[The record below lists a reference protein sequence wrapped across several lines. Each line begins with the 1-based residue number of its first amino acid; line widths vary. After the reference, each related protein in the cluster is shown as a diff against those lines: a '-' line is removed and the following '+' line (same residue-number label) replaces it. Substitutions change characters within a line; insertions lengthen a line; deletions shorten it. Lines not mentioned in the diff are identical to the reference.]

1 MKRRVTSLLL
11 VLAMLLSM
19 LPAMAF
25 AADETTTGHA
35 ITVSGKTE
43 YTTTQGAELVIK
55 MTDLFTDSEGHSM
68 TYALSGDNLG
78 DHTKLADGSL
88 HFTHPSTGTYTP
100 TITATCA
107 NDSNVTA
114 AATLTITVNAG
125 EAGDE
130 SQYGYD
136 ETPQDSVRVWVTI
149 SSDGVPIVGND
160 EGTVISHLEVN
171 VPYFDLSLYGLSDYY
186 RYQTENGS
194 GGYVNDTI
202 VKRPTALH
210 LYLYMI
216 GVYYLGYT
224 PEQVITGQAQ
234 IVGEDGGR
242 GVENMRGEQAYEDT
256 SLALNLTG
264 SATSMYMQ
272 QFWGHDENLM
282 YYRNHVYP
290 LMGPGW
296 GSTAD
301 YILLSDDDTIDVAMF
316 SNWNFWTI
324 GAFACFDQDAYSVQP
339 GKSIRF
345 STMKYDTK
353 SVADG
358 GTEQTDPI
366 TGLTV
371 AVYDKD
377 WTLVDTVEPT
387 MADGSYTYT
396 FPTAGTYYL
405 LAMDP
410 NAGTSDSCY
419 APATA
424 KVTVGGGEKPFDPA
438 EYYKNFDFA
447 SISFDAE
454 GTDYIY
460 NISESRMNVSHY
472 ANPGE
477 KKVYTV
483 TVPKG
488 TETVYV
494 TYPADFETNI
504 AEYCALFDADGNV
517 NWSYYAGSDY
527 NYTVTENGDGSRT
540 IALPAAF
547 LMEKG
552 LYIAAEDN
560 DNSYDYFN
568 CFYFVTGDNTKP
580 GGDTKIAVTGVT
592 LDQDALTVNRGET
605 AALTATVLP
614 ANATNQKLSWQT
626 GDSKVA
632 TVSKGVVT
640 GVGEGETTVTVTT
653 QDGGY
658 TAQCTVTV
666 TDVNKPAVAED
677 GYYEIATA
685 AQLKWFADEV
695 NGGKPELNARLTD
708 DIDLSGICSAS
719 SPWTPIGDYS
729 KNASFRGTFDGQDHK
744 ITGLYLKNNTT
755 DFSNVNNYYKAL
767 FGYCDGVTIKNLSVY
782 GEALAS
788 SGRYIAGIAGSVHAI
803 YTHRTS
809 IIENC
814 HSYVTMTGTP
824 TNNMLYGYAGIAA
837 AAKDTIIRNCSN
849 NADITGYQGYTG
861 GIVAVASNGETTIEN
876 CWNTGNVHLR
886 GWQSDFRGVGGIA
899 GRLENTA
906 TVTNCYNTG
915 NISFFYKTQR
925 IAQAAGGIVGLV
937 GDTRTSSSTN
947 VTLTGCYS
955 MGEISGEYDDNASMG
970 ALVGGSIGDKTT
982 LTAEK
987 CFYLDGAVKTS
998 GKETT
1003 TVTVQGTAFTAE
1015 NGLLAEAL
1023 GDGYIDSCPAPVLKG
1038 QNAVAHSD
1046 SNSDGKCDTCGKT
1059 MQLQGEEMTLYG
1071 RIYGNS
1077 VNSEFTDLVGEGN
1090 GVEYTCRDVEKKNGL
1105 DVLKGVLD
1113 ASGYTYIATATEI
1126 TSITDA
1132 AGVTLANGDESYGP
1146 QSAWVATV
1154 NGVSL
1159 SEMSITSL
1167 SKYVLDNINGFDGD
1181 EFVLTFTE
1189 CPKGTDGKHADSD
1202 SDGKCDTC
1210 GKVLVEIKVP
1220 RLIEGVSPTKEDT
1233 VQVGK
1238 AYLLSELQTGKVFEG
1253 PAGERIPYTQ
1263 LYYQRS
1269 TDGGETWG
1277 ERMSFSE
1284 SLFGG
1289 TTIQI
1294 TELEAGTYSY
1304 RFTASTDGVHFSTDT
1319 WTLTLK
1325 VVKDAP
1331 LNFTVNVGKDYNY
1344 KTNGN
1349 VYPIIKVYPSLGWND
1364 KGEAIPDK
1372 DNPVKL
1378 LYSNFTSTLPEGVEE
1393 YDPAKGTLVSDYN
1406 TFYLSVPAG
1415 SYYFESWGW
1424 DAEKKD
1430 YTVNLGGMPL
1440 TLPTDSNVDGGAG
1453 GGNTIYL
1460 QCNSFYV
1467 NSKKADNKS
1476 YFTADE
1482 YYIKLVCP
1490 IMGGNVT
1497 MGTPYTSGSYAY
1509 YPVMLYA
1516 AGNACLYNSY
1526 AYPTIDGYIFT
1537 QAINQTFRASNS
1549 TGSKSMQISIKLTLT
1564 VTVPSE
1570 AVFDLF
1576 FQWNNFNTTAVE
1588 TVGGWTTDSESGTKT
1603 AQFHISK
1610 SNSNYTWRLS
1620 DDTHVTEAGWLASQ
1634 SANAEMSFSFA
1645 ENAPTDRL
1653 SHDFTKLGT
1662 QTMLRDEADLQ
1673 INLDPTGYAAF
1684 DGTKR
1689 VRAYRHWQLINN
1701 DAGNIMIEPDFHW
1714 TVLKDGDATVK
1725 TVNGGNTT
1733 ANWADVTAGA
1743 KDSIITVYYDSIDV
1757 NPGNYGSHG
1766 GLFPATQP
1774 NRLGVIV
1781 VGGTGVQHGTADAD
1795 VDFNMAAGVTTTR
1808 SLDWDYNYDTW
1819 FYGANETAPALDFAV
1834 KATGDVAV
1842 EYAFVTANAA
1852 METVMQDYTTVT
1864 VGQDGRYTVPLADFR
1879 TLGAGKGGTVI
1890 LKMTDETGV
1899 SYRLVRVAEVTVTAE
1914 NVSNPKEAIMPGD
1927 QVKLTFRGMYR
1938 AVNKI
1943 SGVFNPTI
1951 FQPTYYS
1958 GDTKFEGTLG
1968 QYQRMD
1974 NAFITVTIPENIE
1987 FAEGSE
1993 TAEVRFTDGYTY
2005 GSMYSAA
2012 NPFAFLYAM
2021 TDTGTGTN
2029 FNAVTVNYYMNH
2041 YADAV
2046 VTVSRKVLFDTAL
2059 RMTDEAGTALEGV
2072 AVTLTGPKGETVT
2085 AGENG
2090 RYSLGYGA
2098 YTYTLI
2104 KDGYVITRGGFSLGS
2119 ADAGKLQD
2127 GVLTLTLAAMPAAGA
2142 NPWDGKTK
2150 TEPQKDDSGAYRIGT
2165 AAELTWYAAS
2175 DGKTAA
2181 KLTADIELAGFD
2193 WTPLAKLYAAFDGQ
2207 GHVIHN
2213 LYINSSTYPVG
2224 VFGYL
2229 KTGASVTKLG
2239 VTGDVTCTAK
2249 SNAQAGGIAGYM
2261 ESGTSITECF
2271 STVNV
2276 TSKKHAGGIAGYV
2289 NASSVISDC
2298 YATGNIATISANEC
2312 YLGGICGS
2320 GWKET
2325 TGAALTNCYFT
2336 GTVTGSGGTAS
2347 YVGGVSCIAKEENYT
2362 NCYYL
2367 AGTVSGES
2375 SKYGVTGKGTAK
2387 TTDELKALALTLG
2400 DKFTAD
2406 RNGVNSGYPVL
2417 AWQAEPAL
2425 PAATATVDFTAQAA
2439 GAFLLAPAKNVTV
2452 SGDLAERYGYTDTI
2466 QPEAGVSALDVLV
2479 KAHEMIFEEAFTAET
2494 KNTLLDVSAAGTTS
2508 VIFGEATMSNG
2519 FMVNHMYPHD
2529 GTPAVSGGGYNGTLL
2544 NNTLVKDSDLVEF
2557 FILQDTSYWLDSY
2570 GWFEQ
2575 NGAYTRTV
2583 TAEAGKAA
2591 ELTLKSAF
2599 FMMGYT
2605 YKDLAAMIADGSA
2618 TESAKL
2624 SMVNMQT
2631 GEMTDITG
2639 AVTGEDGKVSLTFA
2653 KPGEYVITA
2662 YMPENEI
2669 TENDASPLILSLTTV
2684 TVSEPTIILGDV
2696 NGDGKADNLDAAL
2709 VYAYYNGKQ
2718 ELSARQQTA
2727 ADVNGDGKVD
2737 NIDAALIYAL
2747 YNGKISAFPAGS
2759 R

>member
-35 ITVSGKTE
+35 ITVSENTSF
-43 YTTTQGAELVIK
+43 TTKQGAELVIK
-55 MTDLFTDSEGHSM
+55 MTDLFTDGEGHSM

-78 DHTKLADGSL
+78 DHTKITEGKLY
-88 HFTHPSTGTYTP
+88 FTNPNTGDYTAK
-100 TITATCA
+100 ITAACA
-107 NDSNVTA
+107 SDATVTA
-114 AATLTITVNAG
+114 EATLKITVEAG
-125 EAGDE
+125 EKGDE

-149 SSDGVPIVGND
+149 SSDGVPIVGHD
-160 EGTVISHLEVN
+160 GTVLSHLEVN
-171 VPYFDLSLYGLSDYY
+171 VPYFDLENQGLEEFY
-186 RYQTENGS
+186 RYGTENGS
-194 GGYVNDTI
+194 GSYVNDKI
-202 VKRPTALH
+202 IMRPTALH

-216 GVYYLGYT
+216 GVYYLGCT
-224 PEQVITGQAQ
+224 PEQVTTGGVK
-234 IVGEDGGR
+234 IFGHDGVGDG
-242 GVENMRGEQAYEDT
+242 VANMLGELAYEDT
-256 SLALNLTG
+256 SLALNITG

-290 LMGPGW
+290 LMSAGW

-301 YILLSDDDTIDVAMF
+301 YVLLSDDDTIDLAMF
-316 SNWNFWTI
+316 SNWSFWSDG

-358 GTEQTDPI
+358 GTEQTEPI

-371 AVYDKD
+371 AVYNEN
-377 WTLVDTVEPT
+377 WEEVAVVEPIT
-387 MADGSYTYT
+387 AGGSSYTYT
-396 FPTAGTYYL
+396 FATEGTYYL

-410 NAGTSDSCY
+410 KAGTSDARK

-438 EYYKNFDFA
+438 EYYKAFDFA

-472 ANPGE
+472 ENPGE

-504 AEYCALFDADGNV
+504 AKYCALFDADGNV
-517 NWSYYAGSDY
+517 NWSYYADSDY

-540 IALPAAF
+540 IALPTAF

-568 CFYFVTGDNTKP
+568 CFYFVTGENTKP

-614 ANATNQKLSWQT
+614 KDATNQKLSWQT
-626 GDSKVA
+626 DNSAIA
-632 TVSKGVVT
+632 TVNKGTVT
-640 GVGEGETTVTVTT
+640 GIGEGKTIVTVTT

-708 DIDLSGICSAS
+708 DIDLSGICSER
-719 SPWTPIGDYS
+719 SPWTPIGDH
-729 KNASFRGTFDGQDHK
+729 ASNKDYRGTFDGQNHK
-744 ITGLYLKNNTT
+744 ITGLYLENTGT
-755 DFSNVNNYYKAL
+755 FNSVSSYYTGL
-767 FGYCDGVTIKNLSVY
+767 FGLCDGATVKNLSVY
-782 GEALAS
+782 GEAKAIT
-788 SGRYIAGIAGSVHAI
+788 RYVAGIVGSACGVS
-803 YTHRTS
+803 THRTAT
-809 IIENC
+809 IENC
-814 HSYVTMTGTP
+814 HNFVTLTGKP
-824 TNNMLYGYAGIAA
+824 TNDEIYGHAGVVATA
-837 AAKDTIIRNCSN
+837 QDAVIRGCSN
-849 NADITGYQGYTG
+849 QADITGYEGYTG
-861 GIVAVASNGETTIEN
+861 GIVAVASYGETTIEN
-876 CWNTGNVHLR
+876 CWNTGNIHLR
-886 GWQSDFRGVGGIA
+886 GWQSRFQGVGGIA
-899 GRLENTA
+899 GCLENTA

-925 IAQAAGGIVGLV
+925 IAQAAGGLVGLV
-937 GDTRTSSSTN
+937 GGTSTSSSTN

-970 ALVGGSIGDKTT
+970 ALVGGIIGDNTT
-982 LTAEK
+982 LAAEK
-987 CFYLDGAVKTS
+987 CFYRDGAVKTS
-998 GKETT
+998 GAETT
-1003 TVTVQGTAFTAE
+1003 TVTVRGTAFTAAD
-1015 NGLLAEAL
+1015 GLSAEAL
-1023 GDGYIDSCPAPVLKG
+1023 GDGYTDSCPAPVLSW
-1038 QNAVAHSD
+1038 Q
-1046 SNSDGKCDTCGKT
+1046 
-1059 MQLQGEEMTLYG
+1059 
-1071 RIYGNS
+1071 
-1077 VNSEFTDLVGEGN
+1077 
-1090 GVEYTCRDVEKKNGL
+1090 
-1105 DVLKGVLD
+1105 
-1113 ASGYTYIATATEI
+1113 TAAEH
-1126 TSITDA
+1126 A
-1132 AGVTLANGDESYGP
+1132 
-1146 QSAWVATV
+1146 
-1154 NGVSL
+1154 
-1159 SEMSITSL
+1159 
-1167 SKYVLDNINGFDGD
+1167 DGD
-1181 EFVLTFTE
+1181 N
-1189 CPKGTDGKHADSD
+1189 
-1202 SDGKCDTC
+1202 DGKCDTC

-1220 RLIEGVSPTKEDT
+1220 RLIKGVSPTKEDT

-1253 PAGERIPYTQ
+1253 PEGERIPYTQ

-1269 TDGGETWG
+1269 ADGGETWG
-1277 ERMSFSE
+1277 ERMTFSE

-1294 TELEAGTYSY
+1294 TELEAGTYLY

-1319 WTLTLK
+1319 WTLTLTVEK
-1325 VVKDAP
+1325 NP
-1331 LNFTVNVGKDYNY
+1331 MMNFSFYVGKDY
-1344 KTNGN
+1344 TGG
-1349 VYPIIKVYPSLGWND
+1349 YPIIK
-1364 KGEAIPDK
+1364 
-1372 DNPVKL
+1372 
-1378 LYSNFTSTLPEGVEE
+1378 LYSVATDAAGNETLGEEITGCFRYSDFTATLPEGTEE
-1393 YDPAKGTLVSDYN
+1393 YDPAQGTLVENYQM
-1406 TFYLSVPAG
+1406 FYAPLRAG
-1415 SYYFESWGW
+1415 RYAYRAFAKNADTGEY
-1424 DAEKKD
+1424 DVA
-1430 YTVNLGGMPL
+1430 LGGMIVD
-1440 TLPTDSNVDGGAG
+1440 LPTDGNVDGNAG
-1453 GGNTIYL
+1453 GGTSIYL

-1467 NSKKADNKS
+1467 SSKKADNKS
-1476 YFTADE
+1476 YFTAKD
-1482 YYIKLVCP
+1482 YHVRVDCP
-1490 IMGGNVT
+1490 IMKTSCVMGDPYVKGN
-1497 MGTPYTSGSYAY
+1497 YTY
-1509 YPVMLYA
+1509 YPTMLYA
-1516 AGNACLYNSY
+1516 GGNACLYNSY
-1526 AYPTIDGYIFT
+1526 AYPDIDGYIFT
-1537 QAINQTFRASNS
+1537 QAINQTFQASYFAGTKN
-1549 TGSKSMQISIKLTLT
+1549 LTINTAVELT
-1564 VTVPSE
+1564 VTVPE
-1570 AVFDLF
+1570 KADFGLY
-1576 FQWNNFNTTAVE
+1576 FQWNNFNTTEVE
-1588 TVGGWTTDSESGTKT
+1588 PMDKTEDYDGWSYKEGTKKAT
-1603 AQFHISK
+1603 YQISK
-1610 SNSNYTWRLS
+1610 SNGNYTWRLS

-1634 SANAEMSFSFA
+1634 SKDAEMSFSFA

-1701 DAGNIMIEPDFHW
+1701 DAGNIMVEPDFHW
-1714 TVLKDGDATVK
+1714 NVLADGDATVK

-1781 VGGTGVQHGTADAD
+1781 VGGTDVQHGTADAD

-1834 KATGDVAV
+1834 KATGDVTV

-1852 METVMQDYTTVT
+1852 METVMQDYTTV
-1864 VGQDGRYTVPLADFR
+1864 VGQDGRYTVSLADFR

-1951 FQPTYYS
+1951 FKPTYYS
-1958 GDTKFEGTLG
+1958 GDTKFEGSLG

-1974 NAFITVTIPENIE
+1974 NASITVTIPENIE

-2119 ADAGKLQD
+2119 ADAEKLQD

-2165 AAELTWYAAS
+2165 AAELAWYAAS

-2181 KLTADIELAGFD
+2181 KLTADIELAGFE
-2193 WTPLAKLYAAFDGQ
+2193 WTPLKKLYAAFDGQ

-2213 LYINSSTYPVG
+2213 LYINSSSYPVG
-2224 VFGYL
+2224 VFGYV

-2239 VTGDVTCTAK
+2239 VTGDVICTAK

-2261 ESGTSITECF
+2261 ESDTSITECF
-2271 STVNV
+2271 SAVNV

-2312 YLGGICGS
+2312 FLGGICAS
-2320 GWKET
+2320 GYSYA

-2347 YVGGVSCIAKEENYT
+2347 YVGGVSCNKTEASYT

-2387 TTDELKALALTLG
+2387 TADELKALALTLG

-2406 RNGVNSGYPVL
+2406 RNGVNRGYPVL
-2417 AWQAEPAL
+2417 AWQL
-2425 PAATATVDFTAQAA
+2425 PIV
-2439 GAFLLAPAKNVTV
+2439 
-2452 SGDLAERYGYTDTI
+2452 
-2466 QPEAGVSALDVLV
+2466 
-2479 KAHEMIFEEAFTAET
+2479 
-2494 KNTLLDVSAAGTTS
+2494 
-2508 VIFGEATMSNG
+2508 
-2519 FMVNHMYPHD
+2519 
-2529 GTPAVSGGGYNGTLL
+2529 
-2544 NNTLVKDSDLVEF
+2544 
-2557 FILQDTSYWLDSY
+2557 
-2570 GWFEQ
+2570 
-2575 NGAYTRTV
+2575 
-2583 TAEAGKAA
+2583 
-2591 ELTLKSAF
+2591 
-2599 FMMGYT
+2599 
-2605 YKDLAAMIADGSA
+2605 
-2618 TESAKL
+2618 
-2624 SMVNMQT
+2624 
-2631 GEMTDITG
+2631 
-2639 AVTGEDGKVSLTFA
+2639 
-2653 KPGEYVITA
+2653 
-2662 YMPENEI
+2662 
-2669 TENDASPLILSLTTV
+2669 
-2684 TVSEPTIILGDV
+2684 LGDV

-2727 ADVNGDGKVD
+2727 ADVNGDGKAD

>member
-35 ITVSGKTE
+35 ITVSENTSF
-43 YTTTQGAELVIK
+43 TTKQGAELVIK

-78 DHTKLADGSL
+78 DHTKITEGKLY
-88 HFTHPSTGTYTP
+88 FTNPNTGDYTAK
-100 TITATCA
+100 ITAACA

-149 SSDGVPIVGND
+149 SSDGVPIVGN

-171 VPYFDLSLYGLSDYY
+171 VPYFDLGLYGLSDYY
-186 RYQTENGS
+186 RYGTENGS
-194 GGYVNDTI
+194 GSYVNDTI
-202 VKRPTALH
+202 VRRPTALH

-224 PEQVITGQAQ
+224 PEQVTTGQAE
-234 IVGEDGGR
+234 IVGADGSR
-242 GVENMRGEQAYEDT
+242 GVDNMLGVPAYEDT

-264 SATSMYMQ
+264 SATSLYMQ
-272 QFWGHDENLM
+272 QFWGHNENLM

-290 LMGPGW
+290 LMSAGW

-339 GKSIRF
+339 GNSIRF

-371 AVYDKD
+371 AVYNEN
-377 WTLVDTVEPT
+377 WEEVAVVEPIT
-387 MADGSYTYT
+387 AGGSSYTYT
-396 FPTAGTYYL
+396 FATEGTYYL

-438 EYYKNFDFA
+438 EYYKDFDFA
-447 SISFDAE
+447 SITLDPA
-454 GTDYIY
+454 GTEYVY
-460 NISESRMNVSHY
+460 NIAASVVNVNGGMSQ
-472 ANPGE
+472 NQGE

-483 TVPKG
+483 TIPAD
-488 TETVYV
+488 TEFVYV
-494 TYPADFETNI
+494 TYPADFEETI
-504 AEYCALFDADGNV
+504 VSYCAFFNMEGEE
-517 NWSYYAGSDY
+517 NWSISSSDFA
-527 NYTVTENGDGSRT
+527 VTENEDGTHT
-540 IALPAAF
+540 ITLPAAF
-547 LMEKG
+547 CMENDTC
-552 LYIAAEDN
+552 IALE
-560 DNSYDYFN
+560 NSAYNYFN
-568 CFYFVTGDNTKP
+568 SFYFVTGDNTKP
-580 GGDTKIAVTGVT
+580 GGDTKIAVTDVK
-592 LDQDALTVNRGET
+592 LDRDALTVNRGET

-614 ANATNQKLSWQT
+614 ANATNQRLSWQT
-626 GDSKVA
+626 GDSTIA
-632 TVSKGVVT
+632 TVNKGTVT

-695 NGGKPELNARLTD
+695 NGGSNALNARLTD
-708 DIDLSGICSAS
+708 DIDLSSVCSAS

-861 GIVAVASNGETTIEN
+861 GIVADASNGTVTIEN

-955 MGEISGEYDDNASMG
+955 MGEISGEYDDNAKLG
-970 ALVGGSIGDKTT
+970 GLVGEVTGSN
-982 LTAEK
+982 TALNIEK

-998 GKETT
+998 GAETT
-1003 TVTVQGTAFTAE
+1003 TVTVQGTAFTAA
-1015 NGLLAEAL
+1015 NGLTAEAL
-1023 GDGYIDSCPAPVLKG
+1023 GDGYTDSCPAPVLKG
-1038 QNAVAHSD
+1038 QTAVAHS
-1046 SNSDGKCDTCGKT
+1046 
-1059 MQLQGEEMTLYG
+1059 
-1071 RIYGNS
+1071 
-1077 VNSEFTDLVGEGN
+1077 
-1090 GVEYTCRDVEKKNGL
+1090 
-1105 DVLKGVLD
+1105 
-1113 ASGYTYIATATEI
+1113 
-1126 TSITDA
+1126 
-1132 AGVTLANGDESYGP
+1132 
-1146 QSAWVATV
+1146 
-1154 NGVSL
+1154 
-1159 SEMSITSL
+1159 
-1167 SKYVLDNINGFDGD
+1167 
-1181 EFVLTFTE
+1181 
-1189 CPKGTDGKHADSD
+1189 DSD

-1277 ERMSFSE
+1277 ERMTFSE

-1294 TELEAGTYSY
+1294 TELEAGTYIY

-1319 WTLTLK
+1319 WTLTLTVEK
-1325 VVKDAP
+1325 NP
-1331 LNFTVNVGKDYNY
+1331 MMNFSFYVGKDY
-1344 KTNGN
+1344 TGG
-1349 VYPIIKVYPSLGWND
+1349 YPIIK
-1364 KGEAIPDK
+1364 
-1372 DNPVKL
+1372 
-1378 LYSNFTSTLPEGVEE
+1378 LYSVATDAAGNETLGEEITGCFRYSDFTATLPEGTEE
-1393 YDPAKGTLVSDYN
+1393 YDPAQGTLVENYQMFYAPLRAGRYAYRAFAKN
-1406 TFYLSVPAG
+1406 TDTGEYDVA
-1415 SYYFESWGW
+1415 
-1424 DAEKKD
+1424 
-1430 YTVNLGGMPL
+1430 LGGMIVD
-1440 TLPTDSNVDGGAG
+1440 LPTDGNVDGNAG
-1453 GGNTIYL
+1453 GGTSIYL

-1467 NSKKADNKS
+1467 ESKKTDNT

-1482 YYIKLVCP
+1482 YYIKLDCP
-1490 IMGGNVT
+1490 IMGGSAT
-1497 MGTPYTSGSYAY
+1497 MGEPYVKGNYTY
-1509 YPVMLYA
+1509 YPTMLYA
-1516 AGNACLYNSY
+1516 GGNACLYNSY
-1526 AYPTIDGYIFT
+1526 AYPKIEGYIFT
-1537 QAINQTFRASNS
+1537 QAINQTFGAGYFAGR
-1549 TGSKSMQISIKLTLT
+1549 KSMKINTAVELT
-1564 VTVPSE
+1564 VTVPEE
-1570 AVFDLF
+1570 ADFGLY
-1576 FQWNNFNTTAVE
+1576 FQWNNFNTTEVE
-1588 TVGGWTTDSESGTKT
+1588 PMDKTEDYDGWSYKEGTKKAT
-1603 AQFHISK
+1603 YQISK

-1634 SANAEMSFSFA
+1634 SKDAEMSFSFA

-1701 DAGNIMIEPDFHW
+1701 DAGNIMVEPDFHW
-1714 TVLKDGDATVK
+1714 NVLADGDATVK

-1781 VGGTGVQHGTADAD
+1781 VGGTGVQPGTADAD

-1834 KATGDVAV
+1834 RATGDVTV

-1864 VGQDGRYTVPLADFR
+1864 VGQNGRYTVSLADFR

-1943 SGVFNPTI
+1943 AGVFNPTI
-1951 FQPTYYS
+1951 FKPTYYS
-1958 GDTKFEGTLG
+1958 GDTKFEGSLG

-1974 NAFITVTIPENIE
+1974 NASITVTIPENIE

-2059 RMTDEAGTALEGV
+2059 RMTDEAGAALEGV

-2119 ADAGKLQD
+2119 ADAEKLQD

-2142 NPWDGKTK
+2142 DPWDGKTK

-2165 AAELTWYAAS
+2165 AAELAWYAAS

-2181 KLTADIELAGFD
+2181 KLTADIELAGFE
-2193 WTPLAKLYAAFDGQ
+2193 WTPLKKLYAAFDGQ

-2213 LYINSSTYPVG
+2213 LYINSSSYPVG
-2224 VFGYL
+2224 LFGYV

-2239 VTGDVTCTAK
+2239 VTGDVICTAK
-2249 SNAQAGGIAGYM
+2249 SNAQAGSIAGFM
-2261 ESGTSITECF
+2261 ESDTSITECF
-2271 STVNV
+2271 SKVNV
-2276 TSKKHAGGIAGYV
+2276 TSKKHGGGIAGYV

-2312 YLGGICGS
+2312 FLGGICAS
-2320 GWKET
+2320 GYSYA

-2347 YVGGVSCIAKEENYT
+2347 YVGGVSCNKTEASYT

-2387 TTDELKALALTLG
+2387 TTDELKALAPTLG

-2529 GTPAVSGGGYNGTLL
+2529 GTPAVSGGYNGTLL
-2544 NNTLVKDSDLVEF
+2544 NNTLVKDGDLVEF

-2618 TESAKL
+2618 TESAKI

-2639 AVTGEDGKVSLTFA
+2639 AVTDKEGKVSLTFA

-2669 TENDASPLILSLTTV
+2669 TENSASPLILSLTTV
-2684 TVSEPTIILGDV
+2684 TVSEPTITLGDV
-2696 NGDGKADNLDAAL
+2696 NNDGKADNLDAAL
-2709 VYAYYNGKQ
+2709 VYAYYNGRQ
-2718 ELSARQQTA
+2718 AFSAQQLAA

-2737 NIDAALIYAL
+2737 NQDAALIYAF
-2747 YNGKISAFPAGS
+2747 YNGKITAFPAK
-2759 R
+2759 

>member
-35 ITVSGKTE
+35 ITVSENTSF
-43 YTTTQGAELVIK
+43 TTKQGAELVIK
-55 MTDLFTDSEGHSM
+55 MTDLFTDGEGHSM

-107 NDSNVTA
+107 NDSSVTA
-114 AATLTITVNAG
+114 AATLKITVEAG
-125 EAGDE
+125 EKGDE

-149 SSDGVPIVGND
+149 SSDGVPIVGHD
-160 EGTVISHLEVN
+160 GTVLSHLEVN
-171 VPYFDLSLYGLSDYY
+171 VPYFDLGNQDLADFY
-186 RYQTENGS
+186 RYGTENGS
-194 GGYVNDTI
+194 GSYIDDQV

-216 GVYYLGYT
+216 GVYYLGLE
-224 PEQVITGQAQ
+224 PEQVTTGEVK
-234 IVGEDGGR
+234 IFGHDGVGDG
-242 GVENMRGEQAYEDT
+242 VWNMRSELAYEDT
-256 SLALNLTG
+256 SLALNITG

-290 LMGPGW
+290 LMSAGW

-301 YILLSDDDTIDVAMF
+301 YVLLSDDDTIDLAMF
-316 SNWNFWTI
+316 SNWSFWSDG

-358 GTEQTDPI
+358 GTEQTEPI

-377 WTLVDTVEPT
+377 WTLVETVEPT
-387 MADGSYTYT
+387 MADGSDYTYT
-396 FPTAGTYYL
+396 FATEGTYYL

-410 NAGTSDSCY
+410 NAGTSDARK

-438 EYYKNFDFA
+438 EYYKAFDFA

-460 NISESRMNVSHY
+460 HISESRMNVSHY
-472 ANPGE
+472 ENPGE

-488 TETVYV
+488 TKTVYV
-494 TYPADFETNI
+494 TYPADFEINI

-547 LMEKG
+547 LTEKG
-552 LYIAAEDN
+552 LYIAAEDR
-560 DNSYDYFN
+560 DNNNEYFN

-580 GGDTKIAVTGVT
+580 GGGDTKIAVTGVT

-605 AALTATVLP
+605 AKLTATVSP
-614 ANATNQKLSWQT
+614 ENATNQKLSWQT
-626 GDSKVA
+626 GNSTIA
-632 TVSKGVVT
+632 TVNKGTVT
-640 GVGEGETTVTVTT
+640 GIGEGKTTVTVTT

-685 AQLKWFADEV
+685 AQLKWFVDEV
-695 NGGKPELNARLTD
+695 NGGSAELNARLTD
-708 DIDLSGICSAS
+708 DIDLSSVCSER
-719 SPWTPIGDYS
+719 SPWTPIGDH
-729 KNASFRGTFDGQDHK
+729 ASNKDYRGTFDGQNHK
-744 ITGLYLKNNTT
+744 ITGLYLENKGAFNNG
-755 DFSNVNNYYKAL
+755 SSYYTGL
-767 FGYCDGVTIKNLSVY
+767 FGLCDGATVKNLSVY
-782 GEALAS
+782 GEAKAIT
-788 SGRYIAGIAGSVHAI
+788 RYVAGIVGRACGVS
-803 YTHRTS
+803 THRTTT
-809 IIENC
+809 IENC
-814 HSYVTMTGTP
+814 HNFVTLTGSP
-824 TNNMLYGYAGIAA
+824 TNDQIYGHAGVVATA
-837 AAKDTIIRNCSN
+837 QDAVIRGCSN
-849 NADITGYQGYTG
+849 RAEITGYEGYTG
-861 GIVAVASNGETTIEN
+861 GIVAVASYGETTIEN
-876 CWNTGNVHLR
+876 CWNTGNIHLR
-886 GWQSDFRGVGGIA
+886 GWQYDSRGVGGIA

-937 GDTRTSSSTN
+937 GDTSTSSSTN

-955 MGEISGEYDDNASMG
+955 MGKVSGEYDDKASMG
-970 ALVGGSIGDKTT
+970 ALVGGIIGDNTT
-982 LTAEK
+982 LAAEK
-987 CFYLDGAVKTS
+987 CFYRDGAVKTS
-998 GKETT
+998 GAETT

-1023 GDGYIDSCPAPVLKG
+1023 GDGYTDSCPAPVLSW
-1038 QNAVAHSD
+1038 Q
-1046 SNSDGKCDTCGKT
+1046 
-1059 MQLQGEEMTLYG
+1059 
-1071 RIYGNS
+1071 
-1077 VNSEFTDLVGEGN
+1077 
-1090 GVEYTCRDVEKKNGL
+1090 
-1105 DVLKGVLD
+1105 
-1113 ASGYTYIATATEI
+1113 TAAE
-1126 TSITDA
+1126 
-1132 AGVTLANGDESYGP
+1132 
-1146 QSAWVATV
+1146 
-1154 NGVSL
+1154 
-1159 SEMSITSL
+1159 
-1167 SKYVLDNINGFDGD
+1167 
-1181 EFVLTFTE
+1181 
-1189 CPKGTDGKHADSD
+1189 HADSD

-1220 RLIEGVSPTKEDT
+1220 RLIQGVSPTKEDT

-1277 ERMSFSE
+1277 ERMTFSE

-1294 TELEAGTYSY
+1294 TELEAGTYLY

-1344 KTNGN
+1344 RTNGN
-1349 VYPIIKVYPSLGWND
+1349 VYPIIKVYPSLGWNE

-1372 DNPVKL
+1372 RNPVTL
-1378 LYSNFTSTLPEGVEE
+1378 LYSNFTSTLPEGAEE

-1424 DAEKKD
+1424 DAEAQD

-1440 TLPTDSNVDGGAG
+1440 TLPTDSNVDGGTG

-1537 QAINQTFRASNS
+1537 QAINQTFQASYFAGTKN
-1549 TGSKSMQISIKLTLT
+1549 LTINTAVELT
-1564 VTVPSE
+1564 VTVPEE
-1570 AVFDLF
+1570 ADFGLY
-1576 FQWNNFNTTAVE
+1576 FQWNNFNTTEVE
-1588 TVGGWTTDSESGTKT
+1588 PMDKTEDYDGWFHSDGTKKAT
-1603 AQFHISK
+1603 YQISK
-1610 SNSNYTWRLS
+1610 SNGNYTWRLS

-1714 TVLKDGDATVK
+1714 TVLADGDATVK

-1834 KATGDVAV
+1834 RATGNVAV

-1864 VGQDGRYTVPLADFR
+1864 AGEDGRYTVSLADFR

-1914 NVSNPKEAIMPGD
+1914 NVSNPKETIMPGD

-1951 FQPTYYS
+1951 FKPTYYS

-1974 NAFITVTIPENIE
+1974 NASITVTIPENIE

-2012 NPFAFLYAM
+2012 NPFAFLYTM

-2059 RMTDEAGTALEGV
+2059 TVTDENGTALEGV

-2119 ADAGKLQD
+2119 ADAEKLQD
-2127 GVLTLTLAAMPAAGA
+2127 GVLTLTLAAMSAAGA

-2165 AAELTWYAAS
+2165 AAELAWYAAS

-2213 LYINSSTYPVG
+2213 LYINSSSYPVG
-2224 VFGYL
+2224 VFGYVM
-2229 KTGASVTKLG
+2229 TGASVTKLG
-2239 VTGDVTCTAK
+2239 VTGDVTCTNT
-2249 SNAQAGGIAGYM
+2249 SYAQAGGIAGRL
-2261 ESGTSITECF
+2261 ESNASITECF
-2271 STVNV
+2271 SAVNV

-2312 YLGGICGS
+2312 FLGGICAS
-2320 GWKET
+2320 GYSYA

-2362 NCYYL
+2362 NCYYR

-2387 TTDELKALALTLG
+2387 TADELKALAPTLG

-2417 AWQAEPAL
+2417 AWQL
-2425 PAATATVDFTAQAA
+2425 P
-2439 GAFLLAPAKNVTV
+2439 
-2452 SGDLAERYGYTDTI
+2452 
-2466 QPEAGVSALDVLV
+2466 
-2479 KAHEMIFEEAFTAET
+2479 
-2494 KNTLLDVSAAGTTS
+2494 
-2508 VIFGEATMSNG
+2508 
-2519 FMVNHMYPHD
+2519 
-2529 GTPAVSGGGYNGTLL
+2529 
-2544 NNTLVKDSDLVEF
+2544 
-2557 FILQDTSYWLDSY
+2557 
-2570 GWFEQ
+2570 
-2575 NGAYTRTV
+2575 
-2583 TAEAGKAA
+2583 
-2591 ELTLKSAF
+2591 
-2599 FMMGYT
+2599 
-2605 YKDLAAMIADGSA
+2605 
-2618 TESAKL
+2618 
-2624 SMVNMQT
+2624 
-2631 GEMTDITG
+2631 IT
-2639 AVTGEDGKVSLTFA
+2639 
-2653 KPGEYVITA
+2653 
-2662 YMPENEI
+2662 
-2669 TENDASPLILSLTTV
+2669 
-2684 TVSEPTIILGDV
+2684 LGDV

-2727 ADVNGDGKVD
+2727 ADVNGDGKAD
-2737 NIDAALIYAL
+2737 NLDAALIYAL

>member
-25 AADETTTGHA
+25 AADETTNGHA
-35 ITVSGKTE
+35 ITVSENTSF
-43 YTTTQGAELVIK
+43 TTKQGAELVIK

-107 NDSNVTA
+107 SDATVTA
-114 AATLTITVNAG
+114 EATLKITVEAG
-125 EAGDE
+125 EKGDE

-149 SSDGVPIVGND
+149 SSDGVPIIGHD
-160 EGTVISHLEVN
+160 GTVLSHLEVN
-171 VPYFDLSLYGLSDYY
+171 VPYFDLENQGLEEFY
-186 RYQTENGS
+186 RYGTENGS
-194 GGYVNDTI
+194 GSYVNDKI
-202 VKRPTALH
+202 IMRPTALH

-216 GVYYLGYT
+216 GVYYLGCT
-224 PEQVITGQAQ
+224 PEQVTTGEVK
-234 IVGEDGGR
+234 IFGHDGVGDG
-242 GVENMRGEQAYEDT
+242 VANMLGEPAYEDT
-256 SLALNLTG
+256 SLALNITG

-290 LMGPGW
+290 LMSAGW

-301 YILLSDDDTIDVAMF
+301 YVLLSDDDTIDLAMF
-316 SNWNFWTI
+316 SNWSFWSDG

-358 GTEQTDPI
+358 GTEQTEPI

-371 AVYDKD
+371 AVYAKD

-387 MADGSYTYT
+387 MADGSDYTYT
-396 FPTAGTYYL
+396 FATEGTYYL

-410 NAGTSDSCY
+410 NAGTSDARK

-438 EYYKNFDFA
+438 EYYKAFDFA

-460 NISESRMNVSHY
+460 HISESRMNVSHF

-494 TYPADFETNI
+494 TYPADFKTNI
-504 AEYCALFDADGNV
+504 AKYCALFDADGNV
-517 NWSYYAGSDY
+517 NWSYYADSDY

-560 DNSYDYFN
+560 DNSYEYFN

-580 GGDTKIAVTGVT
+580 GGDTKIAVADVK
-592 LDQDALTVNRGET
+592 LDQNALTVNRGET

-614 ANATNQKLSWQT
+614 VNATNQKLSWQT
-626 GDSKVA
+626 DNSAIA
-632 TVSKGVVT
+632 TVNKGTVT
-640 GVGEGETTVTVTT
+640 GVGEGKTTVTVTT
-653 QDGGY
+653 RDGGY

-666 TDVNKPAVAED
+666 TDVNKPAVAEG

-708 DIDLSGICSAS
+708 DIDLSSVCSAS

-861 GIVAVASNGETTIEN
+861 GIVADASNGTVTIEN

-915 NISFFYKTQR
+915 KISFYYRTQR
-925 IAQAAGGIVGLV
+925 IAQAAGGLVGLV
-937 GDTRTSSSTN
+937 GGTRTSSSTN

-955 MGEISGEYDDNASMG
+955 MGEISGEYDDNAKLG
-970 ALVGGSIGDKTT
+970 GLVGEVATTGTT
-982 LTAEK
+982 LTVSK
-987 CFYLDGAVKTS
+987 CFYLDDAVKTS
-998 GKETT
+998 GVETT
-1003 TVTVQGTAFTAE
+1003 TVTVQGTAFTAAD
-1015 NGLLAEAL
+1015 GLSAEAL
-1023 GDGYIDSCPAPVLKG
+1023 GDGYTDSCPAPVLKG
-1038 QNAVAHSD
+1038 QTAAAHSD
-1046 SNSDGKCDTCGKT
+1046 SN
-1059 MQLQGEEMTLYG
+1059 
-1071 RIYGNS
+1071 
-1077 VNSEFTDLVGEGN
+1077 
-1090 GVEYTCRDVEKKNGL
+1090 
-1105 DVLKGVLD
+1105 
-1113 ASGYTYIATATEI
+1113 
-1126 TSITDA
+1126 
-1132 AGVTLANGDESYGP
+1132 
-1146 QSAWVATV
+1146 
-1154 NGVSL
+1154 
-1159 SEMSITSL
+1159 
-1167 SKYVLDNINGFDGD
+1167 
-1181 EFVLTFTE
+1181 
-1189 CPKGTDGKHADSD
+1189 

-1220 RLIEGVSPTKEDT
+1220 RLIEGVSPTQEDT

-1253 PAGERIPYTQ
+1253 PEGERIPYTQ

-1269 TDGGETWG
+1269 ADGGETWG
-1277 ERMSFSE
+1277 ERMTFSE

-1304 RFTASTDGVHFSTDT
+1304 RFTASTDGMHFSTDT

-1349 VYPIIKVYPSLGWND
+1349 VYPIIKVYPSLGWNE

-1372 DNPVKL
+1372 DNPVTL
-1378 LYSNFTSTLPEGVEE
+1378 LYSNFTSTLPEGAEE
-1393 YDPAKGTLVSDYN
+1393 YDPAKGILVSDYN

-1424 DAEKKD
+1424 DAEAQD

-1482 YYIKLVCP
+1482 YYIKLDCP
-1490 IMGGNVT
+1490 IMGGSAT
-1497 MGTPYTSGSYAY
+1497 MGEPYVKGNYTY
-1509 YPVMLYA
+1509 YPTMLYA
-1516 AGNACLYNSY
+1516 GGNACLYNSY
-1526 AYPTIDGYIFT
+1526 AYPKIEGYIFT
-1537 QAINQTFRASNS
+1537 QAINQTFQASYFAG
-1549 TGSKSMQISIKLTLT
+1549 TKSMTINTAVELT
-1564 VTVPSE
+1564 VTVPE
-1570 AVFDLF
+1570 DADFGLY
-1576 FQWNNFNTTAVE
+1576 FQWNNFNTTEVE
-1588 TVGGWTTDSESGTKT
+1588 PMDKAEDYDGWFHSDGTKKAT
-1603 AQFHISK
+1603 YQISK
-1610 SNSNYTWRLS
+1610 GNGNYTWRLS
-1620 DDTHVTEAGWLASQ
+1620 DDTHVTEAGWLAGQ
-1634 SANAEMSFSFA
+1634 SKDAEMSFSFA
-1645 ENAPTDRL
+1645 ENAPTDRH
-1653 SHDFTKLGT
+1653 SHDFSQLGSVT
-1662 QTMLRDEADLQ
+1662 STREEADLQ

-1689 VRAYRHWQLINN
+1689 VRAYRHWQLINS

-1714 TVLKDGDATVK
+1714 TVLPGGDATVK

-1757 NPGNYGSHG
+1757 NPGSYGSHG
-1766 GLFPATQP
+1766 GFYPATQP
-1774 NRLGVIV
+1774 NRVGVIV
-1781 VGGTGVQHGTADAD
+1781 VGGTDVQHGTADAD
-1795 VDFNMAAGVTTTR
+1795 VDFNMPAGVTTTR
-1808 SLDWDYNYDTW
+1808 SMDWDYNYDTW
-1819 FYGANETAPALDFAV
+1819 FYGANETEPALDFAV
-1834 KATGDVAV
+1834 TATGDVSVA
-1842 EYAFVTANAA
+1842 YAFVTANTA
-1852 METVMQDYTTVT
+1852 METVTQDYTTVT

-1914 NVSNPKEAIMPGD
+1914 NVSNPKEDIMPGD
-1927 QVKLTFRGMYR
+1927 QVKLTWTGMYR

-1943 SGVFNPTI
+1943 SGIFNPTT
-1951 FQPTYYS
+1951 FKPTYYS
-1958 GDTKFEGTLG
+1958 GGTKFEGSLG
-1968 QYQRMD
+1968 QYQKMD
-1974 NAFITVTIPENIE
+1974 NASITVTIPENIE

-2012 NPFAFLYAM
+2012 NPFAFLYNM
-2021 TDTGTGTN
+2021 TDTGVGTN

-2059 RMTDEAGTALEGV
+2059 RMTDEAGAALEGV
-2072 AVTLTGPKGETVT
+2072 AVALTGPKGETVT
-2085 AGENG
+2085 ADENG
-2090 RYSLGYGA
+2090 RYQLGYGA
-2098 YTYTLI
+2098 YTYVLT
-2104 KDGYVITRGGFSLGS
+2104 KTGYVITRGGFSLGS
-2119 ADAGKLQD
+2119 ADAEKLQD

-2142 NPWDGKTK
+2142 DPWDGKTK

-2165 AAELTWYAAS
+2165 AAELAWYAAS

-2207 GHVIHN
+2207 GHVIRN
-2213 LYINSSTYPVG
+2213 LYINSSSYPVG
-2224 VFGYL
+2224 VFGYVM
-2229 KTGASVTKLG
+2229 TGASVTKLG
-2239 VTGDVTCTAK
+2239 VTGDVTCTNT
-2249 SNAQAGGIAGYM
+2249 SYAQAGGIAGRL
-2261 ESGTSITECF
+2261 ESNASITECF
-2271 STVNV
+2271 SAVNV

-2298 YATGNIATISANEC
+2298 YATGRIATISANEC
-2312 YLGGICGS
+2312 YLGGICAS
-2320 GWKET
+2320 GYSNT
-2325 TGAALTNCYFT
+2325 IGATLTNCYFT

-2367 AGTVSGES
+2367 AGTVFGES
-2375 SKYGVTGKGTAK
+2375 PKHGVTGKGTAK
-2387 TTDELKALALTLG
+2387 TADELKALAPTLG

-2466 QPEAGVSALDVLV
+2466 QPDAGVSALDVLV
-2479 KAHEMIFEEAFTAET
+2479 KAHEMIFGEDFTAET
-2494 KNTLLDVSAAGTTS
+2494 KSTLLDVSAAGTAS

-2544 NNTLVKDSDLVEF
+2544 NNTLVKNGDLVEF

-2605 YKDLAAMIADGSA
+2605 YKDLAAMIADGSV

-2639 AVTGEDGKVSLTFA
+2639 AVTDKDGKVSLTFA

-2669 TENDASPLILSLTTV
+2669 TGNLASPLILSLTTV

-2696 NGDGKADNLDAAL
+2696 NGDGKADNQDAAL
-2709 VYAYYNGKQ
+2709 VYAYYNGRQ
-2718 ELSARQQTA
+2718 AFSAQQLAA
-2727 ADVNGDGKVD
+2727 ADVNGDGKAD
-2737 NIDAALIYAL
+2737 NLDAALIYAF
-2747 YNGKISAFPAGS
+2747 YNGRITAFPAAS
-2759 R
+2759 K

>member
-35 ITVSGKTE
+35 ITVSENTSF
-43 YTTTQGAELVIK
+43 TTKQGAELVIK
-55 MTDLFTDSEGHSM
+55 MTDLFTDGEGHSM

-78 DHTKLADGSL
+78 DHTKITEGKLY
-88 HFTHPSTGTYTP
+88 FTNPNTGDYTAK
-100 TITATCA
+100 ITAACA
-107 NDSNVTA
+107 SDATVTA
-114 AATLTITVNAG
+114 EATLKITVEAG
-125 EAGDE
+125 EKGDE

-149 SSDGVPIVGND
+149 SSDGIPIIGN

-171 VPYFDLSLYGLSDYY
+171 VPYFDLGLYGLSDYY
-186 RYQTENGS
+186 RYGTENGS
-194 GGYVNDTI
+194 GSYVNDTI

-224 PEQVITGQAQ
+224 PEQVTTGQAE
-234 IVGEDGGR
+234 IVGANGGR
-242 GVENMRGEQAYEDT
+242 GVENMRGETAYEDDQ
-256 SLALNLTG
+256 LALTLTG

-290 LMGPGW
+290 LMSAGW

-301 YILLSDDDTIDVAMF
+301 YVLLSDDDTIDLAMF
-316 SNWNFWTI
+316 SNWSFWSDG

-358 GTEQTDPI
+358 GTEQTEPI

-371 AVYDKD
+371 AVYAKD

-387 MADGSYTYT
+387 MADGSDYTYT
-396 FPTAGTYYL
+396 FATEGTYYL

-410 NAGTSDSCY
+410 NAGTSDARK

-438 EYYKNFDFA
+438 EYYKAFDFA
-447 SISFDAE
+447 SITLDPE

-472 ANPGE
+472 ENPGE

-494 TYPADFETNI
+494 TYPADFEINI

-560 DNSYDYFN
+560 DNSYEYFN

-580 GGDTKIAVTGVT
+580 GGDTKIAVTGVK
-592 LDQDALTVNRGET
+592 LDRDALTVNRGET

-614 ANATNQKLSWQT
+614 VNATNQKLSWQT
-626 GDSKVA
+626 GDRTIA
-632 TVSKGVVT
+632 TVNKGTVT
-640 GVGEGETTVTVTT
+640 GIGEGETTVTVTT

-695 NGGKPELNARLTD
+695 NGGSAALNARLVR

-861 GIVAVASNGETTIEN
+861 GIVADASNGTVTIEN

-925 IAQAAGGIVGLV
+925 IAQAAGGLVGLV
-937 GDTRTSSSTN
+937 GGTRTSSSTN

-970 ALVGGSIGDKTT
+970 ALVGGIIGDNTT
-982 LTAEK
+982 LAAEK

-998 GKETT
+998 GAETT

-1023 GDGYIDSCPAPVLKG
+1023 GNGYIDSCPAPVLKG
-1038 QNAVAHSD
+1038 QTAVAHSD
-1046 SNSDGKCDTCGKT
+1046 SN
-1059 MQLQGEEMTLYG
+1059 
-1071 RIYGNS
+1071 
-1077 VNSEFTDLVGEGN
+1077 
-1090 GVEYTCRDVEKKNGL
+1090 
-1105 DVLKGVLD
+1105 
-1113 ASGYTYIATATEI
+1113 
-1126 TSITDA
+1126 
-1132 AGVTLANGDESYGP
+1132 
-1146 QSAWVATV
+1146 
-1154 NGVSL
+1154 
-1159 SEMSITSL
+1159 
-1167 SKYVLDNINGFDGD
+1167 
-1181 EFVLTFTE
+1181 
-1189 CPKGTDGKHADSD
+1189 

-1277 ERMSFSE
+1277 ERMTFSE

-1294 TELEAGTYSY
+1294 TELEAGTYLY

-1344 KTNGN
+1344 RTNGN
-1349 VYPIIKVYPSLGWND
+1349 VYPIIKVYPSLGWNE

-1372 DNPVKL
+1372 RNPVTL
-1378 LYSNFTSTLPEGVEE
+1378 LYSNFTSTLPEGAEE

-1424 DAEKKD
+1424 DAEAQD

-1440 TLPTDSNVDGGAG
+1440 TLPTDSNVDGGTG

-1537 QAINQTFRASNS
+1537 QAINQTFQAGYFAGTKN
-1549 TGSKSMQISIKLTLT
+1549 LTINTAVELT
-1564 VTVPSE
+1564 VTVPEE
-1570 AVFDLF
+1570 ADFGLY
-1576 FQWNNFNTTAVE
+1576 FQWNNFNTTEVE
-1588 TVGGWTTDSESGTKT
+1588 PMDKTEDYDGWFHSDGTKKAT
-1603 AQFHISK
+1603 YQISK
-1610 SNSNYTWRLS
+1610 GNGNYTWRLS
-1620 DDTHVTEAGWLASQ
+1620 DDKHVTEAGWLASQ
-1634 SANAEMSFSFA
+1634 SKDAEMSFSFA

-1701 DAGNIMIEPDFHW
+1701 DAGNIMVEPDFHW
-1714 TVLKDGDATVK
+1714 IVLKDGDATVK

-1781 VGGTGVQHGTADAD
+1781 VGGTDVQHGTADAD

-1834 KATGDVAV
+1834 RATGDVAV

-1852 METVMQDYTTVT
+1852 METVMQDYTTVA
-1864 VGQDGRYTVPLADFR
+1864 VGKDGRYTVPLADFR

-1899 SYRLVRVAEVTVTAE
+1899 SYRLVRVAEVTFTAE

-1951 FQPTYYS
+1951 FKPTYYS
-1958 GDTKFEGTLG
+1958 GDTKFEGSLG

-1974 NAFITVTIPENIE
+1974 NASITVTIPENIE

-2072 AVTLTGPKGETVT
+2072 AVTLTGPKGEAVT

-2119 ADAGKLQD
+2119 ADAEKLQD

-2165 AAELTWYAAS
+2165 AAELAWYAAS

-2181 KLTADIELAGFD
+2181 KLTADIELAGFE

-2224 VFGYL
+2224 VFGYV

-2261 ESGTSITECF
+2261 ESDTSITECF

-2312 YLGGICGS
+2312 FLGGICAS
-2320 GWKET
+2320 GYSYA

-2336 GTVTGSGGTAS
+2336 GTVTGSGGIAS
-2347 YVGGVSCIAKEENYT
+2347 YVGGVSCNKTEASYT

-2387 TTDELKALALTLG
+2387 TADELKALAPTLG

-2417 AWQAEPAL
+2417 AWQL
-2425 PAATATVDFTAQAA
+2425 PIV
-2439 GAFLLAPAKNVTV
+2439 
-2452 SGDLAERYGYTDTI
+2452 
-2466 QPEAGVSALDVLV
+2466 
-2479 KAHEMIFEEAFTAET
+2479 
-2494 KNTLLDVSAAGTTS
+2494 
-2508 VIFGEATMSNG
+2508 
-2519 FMVNHMYPHD
+2519 
-2529 GTPAVSGGGYNGTLL
+2529 
-2544 NNTLVKDSDLVEF
+2544 
-2557 FILQDTSYWLDSY
+2557 
-2570 GWFEQ
+2570 
-2575 NGAYTRTV
+2575 
-2583 TAEAGKAA
+2583 
-2591 ELTLKSAF
+2591 
-2599 FMMGYT
+2599 
-2605 YKDLAAMIADGSA
+2605 
-2618 TESAKL
+2618 
-2624 SMVNMQT
+2624 
-2631 GEMTDITG
+2631 
-2639 AVTGEDGKVSLTFA
+2639 
-2653 KPGEYVITA
+2653 
-2662 YMPENEI
+2662 
-2669 TENDASPLILSLTTV
+2669 
-2684 TVSEPTIILGDV
+2684 LGDV

-2727 ADVNGDGKVD
+2727 ADVNGDGKAD
-2737 NIDAALIYAL
+2737 NLDAALIYAF
-2747 YNGKISAFPAGS
+2747 YNGKITAFPAK
-2759 R
+2759 

>member
-25 AADETTTGHA
+25 AADKTTTGHA

-55 MTDLFTDSEGHSM
+55 MTDLFTDSGGHSM

-107 NDSNVTA
+107 SDATVTA
-114 AATLTITVNAG
+114 EATLKITVEAG
-125 EAGDE
+125 EKGDE

-149 SSDGVPIVGND
+149 SSDGVPIIGHD
-160 EGTVISHLEVN
+160 GTVLSHLEVN
-171 VPYFDLSLYGLSDYY
+171 VPYFDLENQGLEEFY
-186 RYQTENGS
+186 RYGTENGS
-194 GGYVNDTI
+194 GSYVTNTI
-202 VKRPTALH
+202 IKRPTALH

-216 GVYYLGYT
+216 GVYYLGLE
-224 PEQVITGQAQ
+224 PEQVTTGEVK
-234 IVGEDGGR
+234 IFGHDGVGDG
-242 GVENMRGEQAYEDT
+242 VWNMRGELAYEDT

-290 LMGPGW
+290 LMGPNW

-301 YILLSDDDTIDVAMF
+301 YILLSDDDTIDLAMF

-387 MADGSYTYT
+387 MADGSDYTYT
-396 FPTAGTYYL
+396 FATKGTYYL

-438 EYYKNFDFA
+438 EYYKAFDFA

-472 ANPGE
+472 ENPGE

-483 TVPKG
+483 TVPKE
-488 TETVYV
+488 TKTVYV
-494 TYPADFETNI
+494 TYPADFEINI

-560 DNSYDYFN
+560 DNSYEYFN

-614 ANATNQKLSWQT
+614 VNATNQKLTWQT
-626 GDSKVA
+626 GDSTVA
-632 TVSKGVVT
+632 TVKNGTVT
-640 GVGEGETTVTVTT
+640 GVGEGKTTVTVTT
-653 QDGGY
+653 QDGSY

-708 DIDLSGICSAS
+708 DIDLSGICSEG
-719 SPWTPIGDYS
+719 SPWTPIGDH
-729 KNASFRGTFDGQDHK
+729 ASNKDYRGTFDGGNHK
-744 ITGLYLKNNTT
+744 ITGLYLENKGTFNNG
-755 DFSNVNNYYKAL
+755 SSYYTGL
-767 FGYCDGVTIKNLSVY
+767 FGLCDGATVKNLSVY
-782 GEALAS
+782 GEAKAIT
-788 SGRYIAGIAGSVHAI
+788 RYVAGIVGRACGVS
-803 YTHRTS
+803 THRTAT
-809 IIENC
+809 IENC
-814 HSYVTMTGTP
+814 HNFVTLTGSP
-824 TNNMLYGYAGIAA
+824 TNDQIYGHAGVVATA
-837 AAKDTIIRNCSN
+837 QDAVIRGCSN
-849 NADITGYQGYTG
+849 RADITGYEGYTG
-861 GIVAVASNGETTIEN
+861 GVVAVASNGETTIEN
-876 CWNTGNVHLR
+876 CWNTGNIHLR
-886 GWQSDFRGVGGIA
+886 GWQTEFRGVGGIA

-925 IAQAAGGIVGLV
+925 IAQAAGGIVGYV
-937 GDTRTSSSTN
+937 GGSSTN
-947 VTLTGCYS
+947 DVTLTGCYS
-955 MGEISGEYDDNASMG
+955 TGKVSGEYDDNASMG
-970 ALVGGSIGDKTT
+970 ALVGGIIGDNTT
-982 LTAEK
+982 LAAEK

-998 GKETT
+998 GAETT

-1038 QNAVAHSD
+1038 Q
-1046 SNSDGKCDTCGKT
+1046 
-1059 MQLQGEEMTLYG
+1059 
-1071 RIYGNS
+1071 
-1077 VNSEFTDLVGEGN
+1077 
-1090 GVEYTCRDVEKKNGL
+1090 
-1105 DVLKGVLD
+1105 
-1113 ASGYTYIATATEI
+1113 TA
-1126 TSITDA
+1126 A
-1132 AGVTLANGDESYGP
+1132 A
-1146 QSAWVATV
+1146 
-1154 NGVSL
+1154 
-1159 SEMSITSL
+1159 
-1167 SKYVLDNINGFDGD
+1167 
-1181 EFVLTFTE
+1181 
-1189 CPKGTDGKHADSD
+1189 HADSD

-1253 PAGERIPYTQ
+1253 PEGERIPYTQ

-1269 TDGGETWG
+1269 ANGGETWG
-1277 ERMSFSE
+1277 ERMTFSE

-1294 TELEAGTYSY
+1294 TELEAGTYLY

-1349 VYPIIKVYPSLGWND
+1349 VYPIIKVYPSLGWNE

-1372 DNPVKL
+1372 DNPVTL
-1378 LYSNFTSTLPEGVEE
+1378 LYSNFTSTLPEGAEA

-1424 DAEKKD
+1424 DAEAQD

-1497 MGTPYTSGSYAY
+1497 MGTPYISGSYAY

-1549 TGSKSMQISIKLTLT
+1549 TGSKSMTISIKLTLT

-1610 SNSNYTWRLS
+1610 SNGNYTWRLS
-1620 DDTHVTEAGWLASQ
+1620 DDKHVTEAGWLASQ

-1701 DAGNIMIEPDFHW
+1701 DAGNIMVEPDFHW
-1714 TVLKDGDATVK
+1714 NVLADGDATVK

-1808 SLDWDYNYDTW
+1808 SMDWDYNYDTW

-1852 METVMQDYTTVT
+1852 METVMQDYTTV
-1864 VGQDGRYTVPLADFR
+1864 VGQDGRYTVSLADFR

-1899 SYRLVRVAEVTVTAE
+1899 SYRLVRVAEVTFTAE

-2119 ADAGKLQD
+2119 ADAEKLQD

-2142 NPWDGKTK
+2142 NPWDGKTT
-2150 TEPQKDDSGAYRIGT
+2150 TEPQKDNSGAYRIGT
-2165 AAELTWYAAS
+2165 AAELAWYAAS

-2193 WTPLAKLYAAFDGQ
+2193 WTPLKKLYAAFDGQ
-2207 GHVIHN
+2207 GHVIRN
-2213 LYINSSTYPVG
+2213 LYINSSSYPVG

-2229 KTGASVTKLG
+2229 KTGASVTQLG
-2239 VTGDVTCTAK
+2239 VTGDVICTAK
-2249 SNAQAGGIAGYM
+2249 SNAQAGSIAGYM
-2261 ESGTSITECF
+2261 ESDTSITECF

-2544 NNTLVKDSDLVEF
+2544 NNTLVKDGDLVEF

-2684 TVSEPTIILGDV
+2684 TVSEPTIVLGDV

-2727 ADVNGDGKVD
+2727 ADVNGDGKAD
-2737 NIDAALIYAL
+2737 NLDAALIYAL
-2747 YNGKISAFPAGS
+2747 YNGKIAAFPAGS

>member
-35 ITVSGKTE
+35 ITVSENTSF
-43 YTTTQGAELVIK
+43 TTTQGAELVIK
-55 MTDLFTDSEGHSM
+55 MTDLFTDGEGHSM

-107 NDSNVTA
+107 NDATVTA
-114 AATLTITVNAG
+114 EATLKITVEAG
-125 EAGDE
+125 EKGDE

-149 SSDGVPIVGND
+149 SSDGVPIVGN

-171 VPYFDLSLYGLSDYY
+171 VPYFDLGLYGLADYY

-224 PEQVITGQAQ
+224 PEEVITGQAE
-234 IVGEDGGR
+234 IVGANGGK
-242 GVENMRGEQAYEDT
+242 GVENMLGETAYEDT

-371 AVYDKD
+371 AVYDENWK
-377 WTLVDTVEPT
+377 WVDDVAPSE
-387 MADGSYTYT
+387 ADGSSYTYT

-410 NAGTSDSCY
+410 KAGTSDSCY

-447 SISFDAE
+447 SITLDPA
-454 GTDYIY
+454 GTEYVY
-460 NISESRMNVSHY
+460 NIAESQMYVEHFQS
-472 ANPGE
+472 AGD

-488 TETVYV
+488 TKTVYV
-494 TYPADFETNI
+494 TYPADFDKTI
-504 AEYCALFDADGNV
+504 LD
-517 NWSYYAGSDY
+517 
-527 NYTVTENGDGSRT
+527 YTVTFNESGSVVGYSVDGYAVTQNDDGSTT
-540 IALPAAF
+540 IAVPTQYAL
-547 LMEKG
+547 EEQ
-552 LYIAAEDN
+552 LYIAAECSDG
-560 DNSYDYFN
+560 YDYFN

-614 ANATNQKLSWQT
+614 ANATNQKLTWQT
-626 GDSKVA
+626 GDRTIA
-632 TVSKGVVT
+632 TVNNKGTVT
-640 GVGEGETTVTVTT
+640 GIGEGKTTVTVTT

-666 TDVNKPAVAED
+666 MDVNKPAVAED

-708 DIDLSGICSAS
+708 DIDLSGICSEI

-803 YTHRTS
+803 YTHRTAT
-809 IIENC
+809 IENC
-814 HSYVTMTGTP
+814 HNFVTLTGSP
-824 TNNMLYGYAGIAA
+824 TNDQIYGHAGVVATA
-837 AAKDTIIRNCSN
+837 QDAVIRGCSN
-849 NADITGYQGYTG
+849 QADITGYEGYTG
-861 GIVAVASNGETTIEN
+861 GIVAVASHGETTIEN

-915 NISFFYKTQR
+915 NISFYYRTQR
-925 IAQAAGGIVGLV
+925 IAQAAGGLV
-937 GDTRTSSSTN
+937 GFVGGIRTSSSTN

-970 ALVGGSIGDKTT
+970 GLVGEVATTGTT
-982 LTAEK
+982 LTVSK

-998 GKETT
+998 GAETT
-1003 TVTVQGTAFTAE
+1003 TVTVRGTAFTAE

-1023 GDGYIDSCPAPVLKG
+1023 GNGYIDSCPAPVLNG
-1038 QNAVAHSD
+1038 QTAVAHSD
-1046 SNSDGKCDTCGKT
+1046 SN
-1059 MQLQGEEMTLYG
+1059 
-1071 RIYGNS
+1071 
-1077 VNSEFTDLVGEGN
+1077 
-1090 GVEYTCRDVEKKNGL
+1090 
-1105 DVLKGVLD
+1105 
-1113 ASGYTYIATATEI
+1113 
-1126 TSITDA
+1126 
-1132 AGVTLANGDESYGP
+1132 
-1146 QSAWVATV
+1146 
-1154 NGVSL
+1154 
-1159 SEMSITSL
+1159 
-1167 SKYVLDNINGFDGD
+1167 
-1181 EFVLTFTE
+1181 
-1189 CPKGTDGKHADSD
+1189 

-1253 PAGERIPYTQ
+1253 PEGERIPYTQ

-1269 TDGGETWG
+1269 ADGGKTWG
-1277 ERMSFSE
+1277 ERMTFSE

-1294 TELEAGTYSY
+1294 TELEAGTYLY

-1372 DNPVKL
+1372 GNPVTL
-1378 LYSNFTSTLPEGVEE
+1378 LYNNFTSTLPEGAEA

-1424 DAEKKD
+1424 DAEAKD

-1549 TGSKSMQISIKLTLT
+1549 TGSKSMTISIKLTLT

-1603 AQFHISK
+1603 AQFYISK
-1610 SNSNYTWRLS
+1610 GNGNYTWRLS

-1634 SANAEMSFSFA
+1634 SKDAEMSFSFA

-1684 DGTKR
+1684 GGTKR

-1701 DAGNIMIEPDFHW
+1701 DAGNIMVEPDFHW
-1714 TVLKDGDATVK
+1714 NVLADGDATVK

-1766 GLFPATQP
+1766 GFYPATQP

-1808 SLDWDYNYDTW
+1808 SMDWDYNYDTW

-1834 KATGDVAV
+1834 RATGDVTV

-1864 VGQDGRYTVPLADFR
+1864 VGQDGRYTVPLAGFR

-1899 SYRLVRVAEVTVTAE
+1899 SYRLVRVAEVTFTAE

-1927 QVKLTFRGMYR
+1927 EVKLTFRGMYR

-1958 GDTKFEGTLG
+1958 GGTKHEGTLG

-1993 TAEVRFTDGYTY
+1993 TAEARFTDGYTY

-2012 NPFAFLYAM
+2012 NPFAFLYTM

-2046 VTVSRKVLFDTAL
+2046 ITVSRKVLFDTAL
-2059 RMTDEAGTALEGV
+2059 RITDEAGTALEGV

-2119 ADAGKLQD
+2119 ADAEKLQD

-2142 NPWDGKTK
+2142 DPWDGKTK

-2165 AAELTWYAAS
+2165 AAELAWYAAS

-2213 LYINSSTYPVG
+2213 LYINSSSYPVG
-2224 VFGYL
+2224 LFGYV

-2239 VTGDVTCTAK
+2239 VTGDVICTAK

-2261 ESGTSITECF
+2261 ESDTSITECF
-2271 STVNV
+2271 SAVNV

-2312 YLGGICGS
+2312 FLGGICAS
-2320 GWKET
+2320 GYSYA

-2347 YVGGVSCIAKEENYT
+2347 YVGGVSCNKTETSYT

-2387 TTDELKALALTLG
+2387 TTDELKALAPTLG

-2417 AWQAEPAL
+2417 AWQADPAL

-2466 QPEAGVSALDVLV
+2466 KPEAGVSALDVLV

-2583 TAEAGKAA
+2583 TAEAGKTA

-2709 VYAYYNGKQ
+2709 VYAYYNGRQ
-2718 ELSARQQTA
+2718 AFSAQQLAA

-2737 NIDAALIYAL
+2737 NQDAALIYAL

>member
-35 ITVSGKTE
+35 ITVSENTSF
-43 YTTTQGAELVIK
+43 TTKQGAELVIK

-78 DHTKLADGSL
+78 DHTKITEGKLY
-88 HFTHPSTGTYTP
+88 FTNPNTGDYTAK
-100 TITATCA
+100 ITAACA
-107 NDSNVTA
+107 SDATVTA
-114 AATLTITVNAG
+114 EATLKITVEAG
-125 EAGDE
+125 EKGDE

-149 SSDGVPIVGND
+149 SSDGVPIVGHD
-160 EGTVISHLEVN
+160 GTVLSHLEVN
-171 VPYFDLSLYGLSDYY
+171 VPYFDLENQGLEEFY
-186 RYQTENGS
+186 RYGTENGS
-194 GGYVNDTI
+194 GSYVNDKI
-202 VKRPTALH
+202 IMRPTALH

-216 GVYYLGYT
+216 GVYYLGCT
-224 PEQVITGQAQ
+224 PEQVTTGEVK
-234 IVGEDGGR
+234 IFGHDGVGNGVDNMLGGT
-242 GVENMRGEQAYEDT
+242 AYKDDK
-256 SLALNLTG
+256 LALNLTG

-290 LMGPGW
+290 LMSAGW

-301 YILLSDDDTIDVAMF
+301 YVLLSDDDTIDLAMF
-316 SNWNFWTI
+316 SNWSFWSDG
-324 GAFACFDQDAYSVQP
+324 GAFACFDLDEYSAQP

-358 GTEQTDPI
+358 GTEQTEPI

-387 MADGSYTYT
+387 MADGSDYTYT
-396 FPTAGTYYL
+396 FATEGTYYL

-410 NAGTSDSCY
+410 NAGTSDARK

-438 EYYKNFDFA
+438 EYYKAFDFA
-447 SISFDAE
+447 SITLNPE
-454 GTDYIY
+454 GTEYVY
-460 NISESRMNVSHY
+460 NIAESVVNVNGRMSQNQ
-472 ANPGE
+472 GE

-483 TVPKG
+483 TIPAD
-488 TETVYV
+488 TEFVYV
-494 TYPADFETNI
+494 TYPADFEETI
-504 AEYCALFDADGNV
+504 VSYCAFFNMEGEE
-517 NWSYYAGSDY
+517 NWSISSSDFA
-527 NYTVTENGDGSRT
+527 VTENEDGTHT
-540 IALPAAF
+540 ITLPAAF
-547 LMEKG
+547 CMENDTC
-552 LYIAAEDN
+552 IALE
-560 DNSYDYFN
+560 NSAYNYFN
-568 CFYFVTGDNTKP
+568 SFYFVTGDNTKP

-614 ANATNQKLSWQT
+614 VNATNQKLTWQT
-626 GDSKVA
+626 GDRTIA
-632 TVSKGVVT
+632 TVNNKGTVT
-640 GVGEGETTVTVTT
+640 GIDEGETTVIVTT

-666 TDVNKPAVAED
+666 TDVNKPTVAED

-695 NGGKPELNARLTD
+695 NGGSAALNARLVR
-708 DIDLSGICSAS
+708 DIDLSGICSEI
-719 SPWTPIGDYS
+719 SPWTPIGDH
-729 KNASFRGTFDGQDHK
+729 ASNKDYRGTFDGGNHK
-744 ITGLYLKNNTT
+744 ITGLYLENKGTFNNG
-755 DFSNVNNYYKAL
+755 SSYYTGL
-767 FGYCDGVTIKNLSVY
+767 FGLCDGATVKNLSVY
-782 GEALAS
+782 GEAKAIT
-788 SGRYIAGIAGSVHAI
+788 RYVAGIVGRACGVS
-803 YTHRTS
+803 THRTAT
-809 IIENC
+809 IENC
-814 HSYVTMTGTP
+814 HNFVTLTGSP
-824 TNNMLYGYAGIAA
+824 TNDQIYGHAGVVATA
-837 AAKDTIIRNCSN
+837 QDAVIRGCSN
-849 NADITGYQGYTG
+849 RADITGYEGYTG
-861 GIVAVASNGETTIEN
+861 GIVAVASYGETTIEN
-876 CWNTGNVHLR
+876 CWNTGNIHLR

-899 GRLENTA
+899 GCLENTA

-937 GDTRTSSSTN
+937 GDTSTSSSTN

-955 MGEISGEYDDNASMG
+955 MGEISGEYDDKASMG
-970 ALVGGSIGDKTT
+970 ALVGGIIGDNTT
-982 LTAEK
+982 LAAEK
-987 CFYLDGAVKTS
+987 CFYRDGAVKTS
-998 GKETT
+998 GAETT

-1023 GDGYIDSCPAPVLKG
+1023 GDGYIDGCPAPVLKG

-1046 SNSDGKCDTCGKT
+1046 SN
-1059 MQLQGEEMTLYG
+1059 
-1071 RIYGNS
+1071 
-1077 VNSEFTDLVGEGN
+1077 
-1090 GVEYTCRDVEKKNGL
+1090 
-1105 DVLKGVLD
+1105 
-1113 ASGYTYIATATEI
+1113 
-1126 TSITDA
+1126 
-1132 AGVTLANGDESYGP
+1132 
-1146 QSAWVATV
+1146 
-1154 NGVSL
+1154 
-1159 SEMSITSL
+1159 
-1167 SKYVLDNINGFDGD
+1167 
-1181 EFVLTFTE
+1181 
-1189 CPKGTDGKHADSD
+1189 

-1269 TDGGETWG
+1269 ADGGETWG
-1277 ERMSFSE
+1277 ERMTFSE

-1294 TELEAGTYSY
+1294 TELKAGTYLY

-1319 WTLTLK
+1319 WTLTLTVEK
-1325 VVKDAP
+1325 NP
-1331 LNFTVNVGKDYNY
+1331 MMNFSFYVGKDY
-1344 KTNGN
+1344 TGG
-1349 VYPIIKVYPSLGWND
+1349 YPIIK
-1364 KGEAIPDK
+1364 
-1372 DNPVKL
+1372 
-1378 LYSNFTSTLPEGVEE
+1378 LYSVATDAAGNETLGEEITGCFRYSDFTATLPEGTEE
-1393 YDPAKGTLVSDYN
+1393 YDPAQGTLVENYQM
-1406 TFYLSVPAG
+1406 FYAPLRAG
-1415 SYYFESWGW
+1415 RYAYRAFAKNADTGEY
-1424 DAEKKD
+1424 DVA
-1430 YTVNLGGMPL
+1430 LGGMIVD
-1440 TLPTDSNVDGGAG
+1440 LPTDGNVDGNAG
-1453 GGNTIYL
+1453 GGTSIYL

-1467 NSKKADNKS
+1467 SSKKADNKS
-1476 YFTADE
+1476 YFTAKD
-1482 YYIKLVCP
+1482 YHVRVDCP
-1490 IMGGNVT
+1490 IMKTSCVMGDPYVKGN
-1497 MGTPYTSGSYAY
+1497 YTY
-1509 YPVMLYA
+1509 YPTMLYA
-1516 AGNACLYNSY
+1516 GGNACLYNSY
-1526 AYPTIDGYIFT
+1526 AYPDIDGYIFT
-1537 QAINQTFRASNS
+1537 QAINQTFGAGYFAGTKN
-1549 TGSKSMQISIKLTLT
+1549 LTINTAVELT
-1564 VTVPSE
+1564 VTVPE
-1570 AVFDLF
+1570 KADFGLY
-1576 FQWNNFNTTAVE
+1576 FQWNNFNTTEVE
-1588 TVGGWTTDSESGTKT
+1588 PMDKTEDYDGWFHSDGTKKAT
-1603 AQFHISK
+1603 YQISK
-1610 SNSNYTWRLS
+1610 SNGNYTWRLS

-1634 SANAEMSFSFA
+1634 SKDAEMSFSFA

-1714 TVLKDGDATVK
+1714 TVLADGDATVK

-1834 KATGDVAV
+1834 RATGDVAV

-1864 VGQDGRYTVPLADFR
+1864 AGEDGRYTVSLADFR
-1879 TLGAGKGGTVI
+1879 MLGAGKGGTVI

-1914 NVSNPKEAIMPGD
+1914 NVSNPKEDIMPGD

-1943 SGVFNPTI
+1943 SGVFNPTT
-1951 FQPTYYS
+1951 FKPTYYS
-1958 GDTKFEGTLG
+1958 GGTKFEGTLG

-1974 NAFITVTIPENIE
+1974 NASITVTIPENIE

-2059 RMTDEAGTALEGV
+2059 RMTDEAGAALEGV

-2098 YTYTLI
+2098 YTYALI

-2119 ADAGKLQD
+2119 ADAEKLQD

-2165 AAELTWYAAS
+2165 AAELAWYAAS

-2213 LYINSSTYPVG
+2213 LYINSSSYPAG
-2224 VFGYL
+2224 LFGYV

-2261 ESGTSITECF
+2261 DSDTSITECF
-2271 STVNV
+2271 SKVNV

-2312 YLGGICGS
+2312 FLGGICAS
-2320 GWKET
+2320 GYSYA

-2336 GTVTGSGGTAS
+2336 GTVTGSGGNAS
-2347 YVGGVSCIAKEENYT
+2347 YVGGVSCNKTEASYT

-2387 TTDELKALALTLG
+2387 TADELKALAPTLG

-2417 AWQAEPAL
+2417 AWQL
-2425 PAATATVDFTAQAA
+2425 PIV
-2439 GAFLLAPAKNVTV
+2439 
-2452 SGDLAERYGYTDTI
+2452 
-2466 QPEAGVSALDVLV
+2466 
-2479 KAHEMIFEEAFTAET
+2479 
-2494 KNTLLDVSAAGTTS
+2494 
-2508 VIFGEATMSNG
+2508 
-2519 FMVNHMYPHD
+2519 
-2529 GTPAVSGGGYNGTLL
+2529 
-2544 NNTLVKDSDLVEF
+2544 
-2557 FILQDTSYWLDSY
+2557 
-2570 GWFEQ
+2570 
-2575 NGAYTRTV
+2575 
-2583 TAEAGKAA
+2583 
-2591 ELTLKSAF
+2591 
-2599 FMMGYT
+2599 
-2605 YKDLAAMIADGSA
+2605 
-2618 TESAKL
+2618 
-2624 SMVNMQT
+2624 
-2631 GEMTDITG
+2631 
-2639 AVTGEDGKVSLTFA
+2639 
-2653 KPGEYVITA
+2653 
-2662 YMPENEI
+2662 
-2669 TENDASPLILSLTTV
+2669 
-2684 TVSEPTIILGDV
+2684 LGDV
-2696 NGDGKADNLDAAL
+2696 NNDGKADNQDAAL
-2709 VYAYYNGKQ
+2709 VYAYYNGRQ
-2718 ELSARQQTA
+2718 AFSAQQLAA

-2737 NIDAALIYAL
+2737 NQDAALIYAY
-2747 YNGKISAFPAGS
+2747 YNGKITAFPAAS
-2759 R
+2759 K

>member
-1 MKRRVTSLLL
+1 M
-11 VLAMLLSM
+11 
-19 LPAMAF
+19 
-25 AADETTTGHA
+25 
-35 ITVSGKTE
+35 
-43 YTTTQGAELVIK
+43 
-55 MTDLFTDSEGHSM
+55 
-68 TYALSGDNLG
+68 
-78 DHTKLADGSL
+78 
-88 HFTHPSTGTYTP
+88 
-100 TITATCA
+100 
-107 NDSNVTA
+107 
-114 AATLTITVNAG
+114 
-125 EAGDE
+125 
-130 SQYGYD
+130 
-136 ETPQDSVRVWVTI
+136 
-149 SSDGVPIVGND
+149 
-160 EGTVISHLEVN
+160 
-171 VPYFDLSLYGLSDYY
+171 PYFDLENQGLEEFY
-186 RYQTENGS
+186 RYGTENGS
-194 GGYVNDTI
+194 GSYVNNTI
-202 VKRPTALH
+202 IKRPTALH

-216 GVYYLGYT
+216 GVYYLGLE
-224 PEQVITGQAQ
+224 PEQVTTGEVK
-234 IVGEDGGR
+234 IFGHDGVGDG
-242 GVENMRGEQAYEDT
+242 VWNMRGELAYEDT

-290 LMGPGW
+290 LMSAGW

-301 YILLSDDDTIDVAMF
+301 YVLLSDDDTIDLAMF
-316 SNWNFWTI
+316 SNWSFWSDG

-358 GTEQTDPI
+358 GTEQTEPI

-371 AVYDKD
+371 AVYNEN
-377 WTLVDTVEPT
+377 WEEVAVVEPIT
-387 MADGSYTYT
+387 AGGSSYTYT
-396 FPTAGTYYL
+396 FATEGTYYL

-410 NAGTSDSCY
+410 NAGTSDARK

-438 EYYKNFDFA
+438 EYYKAFDFA
-447 SISFDAE
+447 SITLDPE
-454 GTDYIY
+454 GTEYVY
-460 NISESRMNVSHY
+460 NIAESQMYVEHFQS
-472 ANPGE
+472 AGD

-488 TETVYV
+488 TKTVYV
-494 TYPADFETNI
+494 TYPADFDKTI
-504 AEYCALFDADGNV
+504 LD
-517 NWSYYAGSDY
+517 
-527 NYTVTENGDGSRT
+527 YTVTFNESGSVVGYSVDGYAVTQNDDGSTT
-540 IALPAAF
+540 IAVPTQYAL
-547 LMEKG
+547 EEQ
-552 LYIAAEDN
+552 LYIAAECSDG
-560 DNSYDYFN
+560 YDYFN

-580 GGDTKIAVTGVT
+580 GGDTKIAVTGVK
-592 LDQDALTVNRGET
+592 LDQNALTVNRGET

-614 ANATNQKLSWQT
+614 VNATNQKLTWQT
-626 GDSKVA
+626 GDRTIA
-632 TVSKGVVT
+632 TVNNKGTVT
-640 GVGEGETTVTVTT
+640 GIGEGETTVTVTT
-653 QDGGY
+653 QDGGH

-695 NGGKPELNARLTD
+695 NGGSAALNARLVR
-708 DIDLSGICSAS
+708 DIDLSSICSER
-719 SPWTPIGDYS
+719 SPWTPIGDQ
-729 KNASFRGTFDGQDHK
+729 ASNKDYRGTFDGQNHK
-744 ITGLYLKNNTT
+744 ITGLYLENTGT
-755 DFSNVNNYYKAL
+755 FNSVSSYYTGL
-767 FGYCDGVTIKNLSVY
+767 FGLCDGATVKNLSVY
-782 GEALAS
+782 GEAKAIT
-788 SGRYIAGIAGSVHAI
+788 RYVAGIAGRACGVS
-803 YTHRTS
+803 THRTAT
-809 IIENC
+809 IENC
-814 HSYVTMTGTP
+814 HNFVTLTGEP
-824 TNNMLYGYAGIAA
+824 TNDQIYGHAGVVATA
-837 AAKDTIIRNCSN
+837 QDAVIRGCSN
-849 NADITGYQGYTG
+849 QADITGYQGYTG
-861 GIVAVASNGETTIEN
+861 GIVAVASHGETTIEN
-876 CWNTGNVHLR
+876 CWNTGNIHLR
-886 GWQSDFRGVGGIA
+886 GWQTEFRGVGGIA

-925 IAQAAGGIVGLV
+925 IAQAAGGIVGYV
-937 GDTRTSSSTN
+937 GGSSTN
-947 VTLTGCYS
+947 DVTLTGCYS
-955 MGEISGEYDDNASMG
+955 TGKVSGEYDDKASMG
-970 ALVGGSIGDKTT
+970 ALVGGIIGDNTA
-982 LTAEK
+982 LAAEK

-998 GKETT
+998 GAETT

-1023 GDGYIDSCPAPVLKG
+1023 GDGYTDSCPAPVLSW
-1038 QNAVAHSD
+1038 Q
-1046 SNSDGKCDTCGKT
+1046 
-1059 MQLQGEEMTLYG
+1059 
-1071 RIYGNS
+1071 
-1077 VNSEFTDLVGEGN
+1077 
-1090 GVEYTCRDVEKKNGL
+1090 
-1105 DVLKGVLD
+1105 
-1113 ASGYTYIATATEI
+1113 TAAE
-1126 TSITDA
+1126 
-1132 AGVTLANGDESYGP
+1132 
-1146 QSAWVATV
+1146 
-1154 NGVSL
+1154 
-1159 SEMSITSL
+1159 
-1167 SKYVLDNINGFDGD
+1167 
-1181 EFVLTFTE
+1181 
-1189 CPKGTDGKHADSD
+1189 HADSN

-1269 TDGGETWG
+1269 ADGGVTWG

-1294 TELEAGTYSY
+1294 TELEAGTYIY

-1319 WTLTLK
+1319 WTLTLTVEK
-1325 VVKDAP
+1325 NP
-1331 LNFTVNVGKDYNY
+1331 MMNFSFYVGKDY
-1344 KTNGN
+1344 TGG
-1349 VYPIIKVYPSLGWND
+1349 YPIIK
-1364 KGEAIPDK
+1364 
-1372 DNPVKL
+1372 
-1378 LYSNFTSTLPEGVEE
+1378 LYSVATDAAGNETLGEEITGCFRYSDFTATLPEGTEE
-1393 YDPAKGTLVSDYN
+1393 YDPAQGTLVENYQM
-1406 TFYLSVPAG
+1406 FYAPLRAG
-1415 SYYFESWGW
+1415 RYAYRAFAKNADTGEY
-1424 DAEKKD
+1424 DVA
-1430 YTVNLGGMPL
+1430 LGGMIVD
-1440 TLPTDSNVDGGAG
+1440 LPTDGNVDGNAG
-1453 GGNTIYL
+1453 GGTSIYL

-1467 NSKKADNKS
+1467 ESKKTDNT

-1482 YYIKLVCP
+1482 YYIKLDCP
-1490 IMGGNVT
+1490 IMGGSAT
-1497 MGTPYTSGSYAY
+1497 MGEPYVKGNYTY
-1509 YPVMLYA
+1509 YPTMLYA
-1516 AGNACLYNSY
+1516 GGNACLYNSY
-1526 AYPTIDGYIFT
+1526 AYPKIEGYIFT
-1537 QAINQTFRASNS
+1537 QAINQTFGAGYFAGR
-1549 TGSKSMQISIKLTLT
+1549 KSMKINTAVELT
-1564 VTVPSE
+1564 VTVPEE
-1570 AVFDLF
+1570 ADFGLY
-1576 FQWNNFNTTAVE
+1576 FQWNNFNTTEVE
-1588 TVGGWTTDSESGTKT
+1588 PVGKTEDYDGWSYKEGTKKAT
-1603 AQFHISK
+1603 YQISK

-1634 SANAEMSFSFA
+1634 SKDAEKSFSFA

-1701 DAGNIMIEPDFHW
+1701 DAGNIMVEPDFHW

-1834 KATGDVAV
+1834 RATGNVAV

-1864 VGQDGRYTVPLADFR
+1864 AGEDGRYTVSLADFR

-1951 FQPTYYS
+1951 FKPTYYS
-1958 GDTKFEGTLG
+1958 GDTKFEGSLG

-1974 NAFITVTIPENIE
+1974 NASITVTIPENIE

-2046 VTVSRKVLFDTAL
+2046 ITVSRKVLFDTAL
-2059 RMTDEAGTALEGV
+2059 RMTDEAGAALEGV

-2119 ADAGKLQD
+2119 ADAEKLQD
-2127 GVLTLTLAAMPAAGA
+2127 GVLTLTLAAMSAAGA
-2142 NPWDGKTK
+2142 DPWDGKTT
-2150 TEPQKDDSGAYRIGT
+2150 TEPQKDNSGAYRIGT
-2165 AAELTWYAAS
+2165 AAELAWYAAS

-2193 WTPLAKLYAAFDGQ
+2193 WTPLKKLYAAFDGQ

-2213 LYINSSTYPVG
+2213 LYINSSSYPVG
-2224 VFGYL
+2224 LFGYVM
-2229 KTGASVTKLG
+2229 TGASVTKLG
-2239 VTGDVTCTAK
+2239 VTGDVTCTNT
-2249 SNAQAGGIAGYM
+2249 SYAQAGGIAGRL
-2261 ESGTSITECF
+2261 ESNASITECF

-2312 YLGGICGS
+2312 FLGGICAS
-2320 GWKET
+2320 GYSYA

-2336 GTVTGSGGTAS
+2336 GTVTGSGGIAS
-2347 YVGGVSCIAKEENYT
+2347 YVGGVSCNKTEASYT

-2375 SKYGVTGKGTAK
+2375 PKYGVTGKGTAK
-2387 TTDELKALALTLG
+2387 TADELKALAPTLG

-2417 AWQAEPAL
+2417 AWQL
-2425 PAATATVDFTAQAA
+2425 PIV
-2439 GAFLLAPAKNVTV
+2439 
-2452 SGDLAERYGYTDTI
+2452 
-2466 QPEAGVSALDVLV
+2466 
-2479 KAHEMIFEEAFTAET
+2479 
-2494 KNTLLDVSAAGTTS
+2494 
-2508 VIFGEATMSNG
+2508 
-2519 FMVNHMYPHD
+2519 
-2529 GTPAVSGGGYNGTLL
+2529 
-2544 NNTLVKDSDLVEF
+2544 
-2557 FILQDTSYWLDSY
+2557 
-2570 GWFEQ
+2570 
-2575 NGAYTRTV
+2575 
-2583 TAEAGKAA
+2583 
-2591 ELTLKSAF
+2591 
-2599 FMMGYT
+2599 
-2605 YKDLAAMIADGSA
+2605 
-2618 TESAKL
+2618 
-2624 SMVNMQT
+2624 
-2631 GEMTDITG
+2631 
-2639 AVTGEDGKVSLTFA
+2639 
-2653 KPGEYVITA
+2653 
-2662 YMPENEI
+2662 
-2669 TENDASPLILSLTTV
+2669 
-2684 TVSEPTIILGDV
+2684 LGDV
-2696 NGDGKADNLDAAL
+2696 NNDGEVDNLDAAL
-2709 VYAYYNGKQ
+2709 VYAYYNGRQ
-2718 ELSARQQTA
+2718 AFSAQQLAA

-2737 NIDAALIYAL
+2737 NQDAALIYAY
-2747 YNGKISAFPAGS
+2747 YNGKITAFPAAS
-2759 R
+2759 K

>member
-35 ITVSGKTE
+35 ITVSENTSF
-43 YTTTQGAELVIK
+43 TTKQGAELVIK
-55 MTDLFTDSEGHSM
+55 MTDLFTDGEGHSM

-78 DHTKLADGSL
+78 GHTKLADDSL

-149 SSDGVPIVGND
+149 SSDGVPIIGHD
-160 EGTVISHLEVN
+160 GTVLSHLEVN
-171 VPYFDLSLYGLSDYY
+171 VPYFDLENQGLEEFY
-186 RYQTENGS
+186 RYGTENGS
-194 GGYVNDTI
+194 GSYVNDKI
-202 VKRPTALH
+202 IMRPTALH

-216 GVYYLGYT
+216 GVYYLGCT
-224 PEQVITGQAQ
+224 PEQVTTGEVK
-234 IVGEDGGR
+234 IFGHDGVGN
-242 GVENMRGEQAYEDT
+242 GVWNMRGESAYEDT

-290 LMGPGW
+290 LMSAGW

-371 AVYDKD
+371 AVYDENWK
-377 WTLVDTVEPT
+377 WVDDVAPSE
-387 MADGSYTYT
+387 ADGSSYTYT

-438 EYYKNFDFA
+438 EYYKAFDFA

-460 NISESRMNVSHY
+460 NIAESRMNVSHF

-488 TETVYV
+488 TKTVYV

-580 GGDTKIAVTGVT
+580 GGDTKIAVTGVK

-708 DIDLSGICSAS
+708 DIDLSSICSEI
-719 SPWTPIGDYS
+719 SPWTPIGDH
-729 KNASFRGTFDGQDHK
+729 ASNKDYRGTFDGGNHK
-744 ITGLYLKNNTT
+744 ITGLYLENKGAYNNVSSYDTG
-755 DFSNVNNYYKAL
+755 L
-767 FGYCDGVTIKNLSVY
+767 FGLCDGATVKNLSVY
-782 GEALAS
+782 GEAKAIT
-788 SGRYIAGIAGSVHAI
+788 RYVAGIVGRACGVS
-803 YTHRTS
+803 THRTTT
-809 IIENC
+809 IENC
-814 HSYVTMTGTP
+814 HNFVTLTGSP
-824 TNNMLYGYAGIAA
+824 TNDQIYGHAGVVATA
-837 AAKDTIIRNCSN
+837 QDAVIRGCSN
-849 NADITGYQGYTG
+849 QAEITGYEGYTG
-861 GIVAVASNGETTIEN
+861 GIVAVASHGETTIEN
-876 CWNTGNVHLR
+876 CWNTGNIHLR

-915 NISFFYKTQR
+915 KISFYYRTQR
-925 IAQAAGGIVGLV
+925 IAQAAGGLVGLV
-937 GDTRTSSSTN
+937 GGTSTSSSTN

-955 MGEISGEYDDNASMG
+955 MGEISGEYDDNAKLG
-970 ALVGGSIGDKTT
+970 GLVGEVATTGTT
-982 LTAEK
+982 LTVSK

-1023 GDGYIDSCPAPVLKG
+1023 GNGYIDSCPAPVLKG
-1038 QNAVAHSD
+1038 QTAVAHSD
-1046 SNSDGKCDTCGKT
+1046 SDSDGKCDTCGKT

-1077 VNSEFTDLVGEGN
+1077 VNSEFTDLAGEGN

-1159 SEMSITSL
+1159 SEMGITSL
-1167 SKYVLDNINGFDGD
+1167 SKYVLDNNGFDGD

-1189 CPKGTDGKHADSD
+1189 CPKGTDGKHADGD
-1202 SDGKCDTC
+1202 NDGKCDTC

-1277 ERMSFSE
+1277 ERMTFSE

-1304 RFTASTDGVHFSTDT
+1304 RFTASMDGVHFSTDT
-1319 WTLTLK
+1319 WTLTLTVEK
-1325 VVKDAP
+1325 NP
-1331 LNFTVNVGKDYNY
+1331 MMNFSFYVGKDY
-1344 KTNGN
+1344 TGG
-1349 VYPIIKVYPSLGWND
+1349 YPIIK
-1364 KGEAIPDK
+1364 
-1372 DNPVKL
+1372 
-1378 LYSNFTSTLPEGVEE
+1378 LYSVATDAAGNETLGEEITGCFRYSDFTATLPEGTEE
-1393 YDPAKGTLVSDYN
+1393 YDPAQGTLVENYQM
-1406 TFYLSVPAG
+1406 FYALLRAG
-1415 SYYFESWGW
+1415 RYAYRAFAKNADTGEY
-1424 DAEKKD
+1424 DVA
-1430 YTVNLGGMPL
+1430 LGGMIL
-1440 TLPTDSNVDGGAG
+1440 DLPTDGNVDGNAG
-1453 GGNTIYL
+1453 GGTSIYL

-1467 NSKKADNKS
+1467 SSKKADNKS
-1476 YFTADE
+1476 YFTAKD
-1482 YYIKLVCP
+1482 YHVRVDCP
-1490 IMGGNVT
+1490 IMKTSCVMGDPYVKGN
-1497 MGTPYTSGSYAY
+1497 YTY
-1509 YPVMLYA
+1509 YPTMLYA
-1516 AGNACLYNSY
+1516 GGNACLYNSY
-1526 AYPTIDGYIFT
+1526 AYPDIDGYIFT
-1537 QAINQTFRASNS
+1537 QAINQTFQASYFAGTKN
-1549 TGSKSMQISIKLTLT
+1549 LTINTAVELT
-1564 VTVPSE
+1564 VTVPEE
-1570 AVFDLF
+1570 ADFGLY
-1576 FQWNNFNTTAVE
+1576 FQWNNFNTTEVE
-1588 TVGGWTTDSESGTKT
+1588 PMDKTEDYDGWFHSDGTKKAT
-1603 AQFHISK
+1603 YQISK
-1610 SNSNYTWRLS
+1610 GNGNYTWRLS

-1634 SANAEMSFSFA
+1634 SKDAEMSFSFA

-1701 DAGNIMIEPDFHW
+1701 DAGNIMVEPDFHW
-1714 TVLKDGDATVK
+1714 NVLADGDATVK

-1781 VGGTGVQHGTADAD
+1781 VGGTGVQPGTADAD

-1834 KATGDVAV
+1834 RATGDVAV

-1951 FQPTYYS
+1951 FKPTYYS
-1958 GDTKFEGTLG
+1958 GDTKFEGSLG

-1974 NAFITVTIPENIE
+1974 NASITVTIPENIE

-2059 RMTDEAGTALEGV
+2059 RITDEGGTALEGV

-2119 ADAGKLQD
+2119 ADAEKLQD

-2165 AAELTWYAAS
+2165 AAELAWYAAS

-2193 WTPLAKLYAAFDGQ
+2193 WTPLKKLYAAFDGQ

-2213 LYINSSTYPVG
+2213 LYINSSSYPVG
-2224 VFGYL
+2224 VFGYV

-2239 VTGDVTCTAK
+2239 VTGDVICTAK

-2261 ESGTSITECF
+2261 ESDTSITECF

-2312 YLGGICGS
+2312 FLGGICAS
-2320 GWKET
+2320 GYSYA

-2347 YVGGVSCIAKEENYT
+2347 YVGGVSCNKTEASYT

-2387 TTDELKALALTLG
+2387 TADELKALAPTLG

-2417 AWQAEPAL
+2417 AWQL
-2425 PAATATVDFTAQAA
+2425 PIV
-2439 GAFLLAPAKNVTV
+2439 
-2452 SGDLAERYGYTDTI
+2452 
-2466 QPEAGVSALDVLV
+2466 
-2479 KAHEMIFEEAFTAET
+2479 
-2494 KNTLLDVSAAGTTS
+2494 
-2508 VIFGEATMSNG
+2508 
-2519 FMVNHMYPHD
+2519 
-2529 GTPAVSGGGYNGTLL
+2529 
-2544 NNTLVKDSDLVEF
+2544 
-2557 FILQDTSYWLDSY
+2557 
-2570 GWFEQ
+2570 
-2575 NGAYTRTV
+2575 
-2583 TAEAGKAA
+2583 
-2591 ELTLKSAF
+2591 
-2599 FMMGYT
+2599 
-2605 YKDLAAMIADGSA
+2605 
-2618 TESAKL
+2618 
-2624 SMVNMQT
+2624 
-2631 GEMTDITG
+2631 
-2639 AVTGEDGKVSLTFA
+2639 
-2653 KPGEYVITA
+2653 
-2662 YMPENEI
+2662 
-2669 TENDASPLILSLTTV
+2669 
-2684 TVSEPTIILGDV
+2684 LGDV

-2718 ELSARQQTA
+2718 ELSVRQQTA
-2727 ADVNGDGKVD
+2727 ADVNGDGKAD